1 MDFEKAQYFIRMK
14 KLEKS
19 SSPKISK
26 NITNNI
32 ANLTSQFQQ
41 RSSRSR
47 SQVSLENFEEDS
59 KVVTFTEP
67 ESVEAIKRLG
77 FSFSDFY
84 YRSPLYFKRPGCDPS
99 VTQLLY
105 SKSEARRQE
114 IIKEARAMR
123 EKVVEEFEK
132 RRATLELKKLANQDL
147 ENSQDMQSMGLNSG
161 IENIK
166 ARGVEMD
173 LNSSIVRT
181 RLKEVENEKKQ
192 LDEITRNRILD
203 LKKLVVS
210 QLRELFVIQKKKDAV
225 ERTNARMEKACK
237 MKSEMILEAQKRA
250 NTLPSLGSP
259 QLDPFNLQGSK
270 SKNNQNSIDP
280 HKAEIMERHIA
291 NALKRRKEEEEARLL
306 KNKLLN
312 EKRQD
317 AYKRSIEITQ
327 QQKEKHLQKT
337 VEEEEKFKKWQTTT
351 HQNYL
356 STLQKKAEDRANHNR
371 SVIANSIRIE
381 SDRIQRE
388 MNKIESSEKRS
399 LSACQ
404 TYETELQQKLTAIR
418 KRVDDRYQKCQDE
431 QERNREKRELY
442 RKKLDDD
449 DCALKKRI
457 DDMSKE
463 ITLKYV
469 SRSFDRDVRVNK
481 VHNKQAARDHMI
493 NVKYKEMQEAQIR
506 SNELREEKLKF
517 NAQKDN
523 ENRKFMSLKESV
535 MNEFHRMDG
544 PCDNLGLKRIQIILG
559 IDDKEMQELIN
570 LAQEASNIEN
580 NQLMR
585 SNVNKNN
592 ESSSRSSQ
600 PSLIKSQSPQGQK
613 QVIRGMRPLIQQPN
627 TSSSYNMRPKT
638 PLVNLKK

>member
-1 MDFEKAQYFIRMK
+1 MK

-270 SKNNQNSIDP
+270 NKNNQNSIDP

-351 HQNYL
+351 HQSYL

-613 QVIRGMRPLIQQPN
+613 QVIRGMRPLIQQPS

>member
-1 MDFEKAQYFIRMK
+1 MK

-19 SSPKISK
+19 SSPKIAK

-84 YRSPLYFKRPGCDPS
+84 YRSPLDFKRPGCDPS

-132 RRATLELKKLANQDL
+132 RRASLELKKLANQDL

-173 LNSSIVRT
+173 FNSSIVRT

-270 SKNNQNSIDP
+270 NKNNQNSIDP

-356 STLQKKAEDRANHNR
+356 SSLQKKAEDRANHNR

-493 NVKYKEMQEAQIR
+493 DVKYKEMQEAQIR

-544 PCDNLGLKRIQIILG
+544 PSDNLGLKRIQIILG

-613 QVIRGMRPLIQQPN
+613 QVIRGMRPLIQQPS

>member
-1 MDFEKAQYFIRMK
+1 MK

-19 SSPKISK
+19 SSPKIAK

-84 YRSPLYFKRPGCDPS
+84 YRSPLDFKRPGCDPS

-132 RRATLELKKLANQDL
+132 RRASLELKKLANQDL

-173 LNSSIVRT
+173 FNSSIVRT

-270 SKNNQNSIDP
+270 NKNNQNSIDP

-356 STLQKKAEDRANHNR
+356 SSLQKKAEDRANHNR

-493 NVKYKEMQEAQIR
+493 DVKYKEMQEAQIR

-592 ESSSRSSQ
+592 ESASRSSQ

-613 QVIRGMRPLIQQPN
+613 QVIRGMRPLIQQPS

>member
-1 MDFEKAQYFIRMK
+1 MK

-613 QVIRGMRPLIQQPN
+613 QVIRGMRPLIQQPS

>member
-1 MDFEKAQYFIRMK
+1 MK

-312 EKRQD
+312 QKRQD

-613 QVIRGMRPLIQQPN
+613 QVIRGMRPLIQQPS